1 MKKRIFF
8 LDTETSGFYRKPSDN
23 PKKDPWIVELAVLV
37 YDLDQEGNA
46 EEIEVLHTLVKPE
59 GRWIHPAAKEVH
71 GISVEKANKEGLFEK
86 DIALKVDELLKDADV
101 LCCHNT
107 DFDYKFLFDMLARHN
122 QGSALYKLST
132 IEHICTMKASTDFCA
147 LPHKNPYGKKG
158 QAFKWPKLEELYAK
172 LFEESFENAH
182 CALDDTKATIRC
194 FLELLKLGII
204 KVEAFDKGE

>member
-23 PKKDPWIVELAVLV
+23 PKKDPWIVEIAILI
-37 YDLDQEGNA
+37 YDMDKEGNA
-46 EEIEVLHTLVKPE
+46 EEVEVLHTLIKSE
-59 GRWIHPAAKEVH
+59 GRWIHPAAQEVH
-71 GISVEKANKEGLFEK
+71 KISTTKANADGIFEK
-86 DIALKVDELLKDADV
+86 DVAIKVDELLQNVDI

-107 DFDYKFLFDMLARHN
+107 DFDYKFLFDLLVRHN

-147 LPHKNPYGKKG
+147 LPHKNPYGKKS
-158 QAFKWPKLEELYAK
+158 QAYKWPKLEELYYK
-172 LFEESFENAH
+172 LFAESFPNAH

-194 FLELLKLGII
+194 FIELFKRGII
-204 KVEAFDKGE
+204 QIESFNEGV

>member
-71 GISVEKANKEGLFEK
+71 GISVEKAN
-86 DIALKVDELLKDADV
+86 
-101 LCCHNT
+101 
-107 DFDYKFLFDMLARHN
+107 
-122 QGSALYKLST
+122 
-132 IEHICTMKASTDFCA
+132 
-147 LPHKNPYGKKG
+147 
-158 QAFKWPKLEELYAK
+158 
-172 LFEESFENAH
+172 
-182 CALDDTKATIRC
+182 
-194 FLELLKLGII
+194 
-204 KVEAFDKGE
+204 